1 MIFLFKRRQP
11 SLYHQNRAI
20 LITLLQ
26 VYLIDIRAT
35 SILVSFFKST
45 KTLVTHLQL
54 FSLGMARANMWQLS
68 QESDIILPSVV

>member
-1 MIFLFKRRQP
+1 MSSKSCNFDNSSSGL
-11 SLYHQNRAI
+11 SNRHSSYKYSGFI
-20 LITLLQ
+20 
-26 VYLIDIRAT
+26 
-35 SILVSFFKST
+35 FKST